1 MNSATNGAAHFFLQ
15 LAVILSVCAVMRVV
29 MRRVGQTP
37 VIGEMIAGVLLGPS
51 LFGLLWPDAAS
62 FVFPAASKPILYS
75 VASLG
80 LTLYMF
86 VVGLEFRSDL
96 FREKLRTALAVS
108 SAGIL
113 APFILGG
120 GVAYWL
126 QSEGGFFAPHV
137 SDSIAWLFIGAAL
150 SITAFPM
157 LARIIREHGLSG
169 TLVGTIA
176 LAAGSFDDVVAWML
190 LAVVLGCIS
199 GKPMLALYAI
209 GGSLVY
215 VLTCLFVV
223 KPALWKFHRRFKNE
237 SELFSLVMLFV
248 VLGAFFTDL
257 VGLYSVFGAF
267 ILGLSVPRDGLADKL
282 AAKVDPLTTAVL
294 LPVFFTY
301 SGLNTRIGLLDSLW
315 LWVICGVIIVVS
327 ISAKLFACYGAARLS
342 GIKHSDSLT
351 IASLMNARG
360 LMELILLNIGLQAG
374 LITQTLFTMLVLM
387 AVVTTLMAAPG
398 FHAACKLS
406 SENC

>member
-15 LAVILSVCAVMRVV
+15 LAVILSLSAVMRAV

-37 VIGEMIAGVLLGPS
+37 VIGEMIVGPS
-51 LFGLLWPDAAS
+51 LFGFLWPDAAS
-62 FVFPAASKPILYS
+62 FIFPAASNPILYS

-126 QSEGGFFAPHV
+126 QKEGGFFAPHV
-137 SDSIAWLFIGAAL
+137 SAPVAWLFIGAAL

-199 GKPMLALYAI
+199 GNPMLALYAV
-209 GGSLVY
+209 GGSIVY
-215 VLTCLFVV
+215 VLTCLFVI
-223 KPALWKFHRRFKNE
+223 KPALRKFHNRFKNE
-237 SELFSLVMLFV
+237 SELFSLVMLLV

-282 AAKVDPLTTAVL
+282 AAKVDPLTTAVI

-301 SGLNTRIGLLDSLW
+301 SGLNTRMGLLDSLW
-315 LWVICGVIIVVS
+315 LWGICGVIIIVS

-406 SENC
+406 SKNC

>member
-1 MNSATNGAAHFFLQ
+1 MNTATNGAALFFLQ
-15 LAVILSVCAVMRVV
+15 LTLILAVCAIMRSV

-51 LFGLLWPDAAS
+51 LFGMLWPDASAY
-62 FVFPAASKPILYS
+62 VFPATSKPILYS

-96 FREKLRTALAVS
+96 FREKFRTALSVS

-120 GVAYWL
+120 AVAYWL
-126 QSEGGFFAPHV
+126 QRKGGFFSPNVSAPV
-137 SDSIAWLFIGAAL
+137 AWLFIGAAL

-176 LAAGSFDDVVAWML
+176 LAAGSIDDVVAWML

-199 GKPMLALYAI
+199 GNAMLALYAI

-215 VLTCLFVV
+215 VLTCILVI
-223 KPALWKFHRRFKNE
+223 KPALRVLHGRFKNE
-237 SELFSLVMLFV
+237 SELFSLVMLLV

-267 ILGLSVPRDGLADKL
+267 VLGLAVPRGGLADKL

-301 SGLNTRIGLLDSLW
+301 SGLNTRLGLLDSLW
-315 LWVICGVIIVVS
+315 LWGICAAIIFVS

-342 GIKHSDSLT
+342 GIQHPDSLT

-398 FHAACKLS
+398 FHAARKRS
-406 SENC
+406 IHIS

>member
-15 LAVILSVCAVMRVV
+15 LAVILSLSAVMRAV

-51 LFGLLWPDAAS
+51 LFGFLWPDAAS
-62 FVFPAASKPILYS
+62 FIFPAASNPILYS

-126 QSEGGFFAPHV
+126 QKKGGFFAPHV
-137 SDSIAWLFIGAAL
+137 SAPVAWLFIGAAL

-199 GKPMLALYAI
+199 GNPMLALYAV
-209 GGSLVY
+209 GGSIVY
-215 VLTCLFVV
+215 VLTCLFVI
-223 KPALWKFHRRFKNE
+223 KPALRKFHNRFKNE
-237 SELFSLVMLFV
+237 SELFSLVMLLV

-267 ILGLSVPRDGLADKL
+267 ILGL
-282 AAKVDPLTTAVL
+282 LT
-294 LPVFFTY
+294 
-301 SGLNTRIGLLDSLW
+301 
-315 LWVICGVIIVVS
+315 
-327 ISAKLFACYGAARLS
+327 
-342 GIKHSDSLT
+342 
-351 IASLMNARG
+351 
-360 LMELILLNIGLQAG
+360 
-374 LITQTLFTMLVLM
+374 
-387 AVVTTLMAAPG
+387 
-398 FHAACKLS
+398 
-406 SENC
+406 